1 MWRKLLLDQRHEVC
15 QRRAVIKMDAKKIG
29 NKLIEL
35 RSDVSREKVANDLGI
50 SISALA
56 MYEQGNR
63 IPRDEIKIKIA
74 QYYNKTVQEIF
85 FGKQ

>member
-1 MWRKLLLDQRHEVC
+1 MWHKLLLDQRHEVC

-35 RSDVSREKVANDLGI
+35 RSDVSREKVANDLGV

-85 FGKQ
+85 FGK

>member
-1 MWRKLLLDQRHEVC
+1 MCRKLLLDQRHEVC

-85 FGKQ
+85 FGK

>member
-1 MWRKLLLDQRHEVC
+1 
-15 QRRAVIKMDAKKIG
+15 MDAKKIG

-35 RSDVSREKVANDLGI
+35 RSDVSREKVANDLGV

-85 FGKQ
+85 FGK

>member
-1 MWRKLLLDQRHEVC
+1 
-15 QRRAVIKMDAKKIG
+15 MDAKKIG

-85 FGKQ
+85 FGK